1 MAAVFLF
8 FHLYRTFAVHKISM
22 PGTKA
27 SSFKIIFR
35 SILRRVE
42 NLIFL
47 LKDKLNE
54 RNFIYVAS
62 VLVAVSCAFA
72 VIILKSF
79 AHNIFLW
86 ANDINKFLKLPYINS
101 LLPIA
106 GILLTVFVIRNFLHN
121 HLEKGSSKILYA
133 IARKGGIVPKKQMY
147 AQIVTSSLTVG
158 LGGSAGLESPIVIT
172 GAAFGSNFAQKYHL
186 SQKDRILLLACGVA
200 AGISSAFNAPI
211 AGVLFA
217 IEVVLTDVSISA
229 FIPIMISAATGVLV
243 SKMSLSND
251 VILNFEQ
258 TLKFDYHNTPFYILL
273 GLLAGLIS
281 IYHAR
286 NFQKVEKFFGSF
298 KNKGYRRA
306 LFGAS
311 ILAIMIFFFPTL
323 FGEGYESIKTLASKN
338 PGILLDNTMLEQFK
352 SEWILLA
359 FVGVTMLLKA
369 FATGLTLGSG
379 GNGGNFAPS
388 LFVGSYLGFFVSKI
402 VNLLNFTNPLPIAN
416 FTIVGMAGIL
426 SGLFHAPLTAIF
438 LIGEITGGYDLMVP
452 LMIVSS
458 VSYAVSKQFEKH
470 SMDVKA
476 LADKGEVNTSDKDKN
491 IVQSINFYNLV
502 QQKFKT
508 ITPGN
513 PLEDVIE
520 IFSTSGQK
528 VIPVIDKDKNLVGI
542 IDFEEVKALIFNPYR
557 VKFMTL
563 DEIISQ
569 PKELIL
575 FEDRPEKIMKLFE
588 ASKASILPVIYKG
601 KYFGFLSKIDIL
613 ESYRQRLKEMVIE

>member
-1 MAAVFLF
+1 
-8 FHLYRTFAVHKISM
+8 M
-22 PGTKA
+22 PSSKA
-27 SSFKIIFR
+27 SNFKIVFR
-35 SILRRVE
+35 SIFRRIE

-47 LKDKLNE
+47 LKDRVSE
-54 RNFIYVAS
+54 RNFIYIAA
-62 VLVAVSCAFA
+62 VLVAITCSFA

-86 ANDINKFLKLPYINS
+86 ANDINSFLKLPYINS

-106 GILLTVFVIRNFLHN
+106 GILLTVFVIRNFLGN
-121 HLEKGSSKILYA
+121 NLEKGSSKILYA
-133 IARKGGIVPKKQMY
+133 VARKGGIVPKKQMY

-186 SQKDRILLLACGVA
+186 SQKDRILLLACGVS
-200 AGISSAFNAPI
+200 AGIGAAFNAPI

-229 FIPIMISAATGVLV
+229 FIPIMISAATGTLV
-243 SKMSLSND
+243 SKISLSND

-273 GLLAGLIS
+273 GLLAGFASL
-281 IYHAR
+281 YHAR
-286 NFQKVEKFFGSF
+286 NFQKTEKFFGTF

-306 LFGAS
+306 LFGS
-311 ILAIMIFFFPTL
+311 VILAILIFFFPTL
-323 FGEGYESIKTLASKN
+323 FGEGYESIKILASKN

-352 SEWILLA
+352 SEWVLLA
-359 FVGVTMLLKA
+359 FVGVTMMLKA

-388 LFVGSYLGFFVSKI
+388 LFVGSYLGFFVAKT

-458 VSYAVSKQFEKH
+458 ISYAVSKQFEKH

-476 LADKGEVNTSDKDKN
+476 LADKGDVYTSDKDKN
-491 IVQSINFYNLV
+491 ILQSIDVSKLV
-502 QQKFKT
+502 QQHYKT
-508 ITPGN
+508 VTLEN
-513 PLEDVIE
+513 TVEDVVA
-520 IFSTSGQK
+520 IFATSEQK
-528 VIPVIDKDKNLVGI
+528 NIPVIDAEKKLVGI
-542 IDFEEVKALIFNPYR
+542 IDFEVVKATIFNPYR
-557 VKFMTL
+557 VKFMLIT
-563 DEIISQ
+563 EIMNQ
-569 PKELIL
+569 PDALVL
-575 FEDRPEKIMKLFE
+575 LEDKVEKVMKQFE
-588 ASKASILPVIYKG
+588 ASNSTILPVIQKG

-613 ESYRQRLKEMVIE
+613 ENYRQRLKEMVID

>member
-1 MAAVFLF
+1 MPTKKASLFKIAFRNIFRRAESFIFLF
-8 FHLYRTFAVHKISM
+8 
-22 PGTKA
+22 
-27 SSFKIIFR
+27 
-35 SILRRVE
+35 
-42 NLIFL
+42 
-47 LKDKLNE
+47 KDKLSN
-54 RNFIYVAS
+54 RHFLYLS
-62 VLVAVSCAFA
+62 SVAVAITCAFA

-79 AHNIFLW
+79 AHNIFLL
-86 ANDINKFLKLPYINS
+86 ANNINGFLKLPYINS

-106 GILLTVFVIRNFLHN
+106 GILLTVFVIRNFLDN
-121 HLEKGSSKILYA
+121 SLEKGSSKVLYA
-133 IARKGGIVPKKQMY
+133 VAKKGGIMPKKQMY

-200 AGISSAFNAPI
+200 AGIGAAFNAPI

-229 FIPIMISAATGVLV
+229 FIPIIISAATGALISTVVL
-243 SKMSLSND
+243 SDD
-251 VILNFEQ
+251 VLLNFEQ

-273 GLLAGLIS
+273 GILAGLAS

-286 NFQKVEKFFGSF
+286 NFQKVEKFFGKL

-306 LFGAS
+306 LFGALL
-311 ILAIMIFFFPTL
+311 LAILIFFFPTL
-323 FGEGYESIKTLASKN
+323 FGEGYESIKSLSSENSSVILNNTL
-338 PGILLDNTMLEQFK
+338 LENFK
-352 SEWILLA
+352 SSEWVLLL
-359 FVGVTMLLKA
+359 FVGITMLLKA
-369 FATGLTLGSG
+369 FATGITLGSG

-388 LFVGSYLGFFVSKI
+388 LFVGSYLGFFVAKT
-402 VNLLNFTNPLPIAN
+402 VNLLNFTHHLPIAN

-458 VSYAVSKQFEKH
+458 VSFAVSKQFEKH

-476 LADKGEVNTSDKDKN
+476 LADKGDVFTSDKDKN
-491 IVQSINFYNLV
+491 ILQSIDIYNLV
-502 QQKFKT
+502 QPNFKT
-508 ITPGN
+508 LT
-513 PLEDVIE
+513 LENKLENVVE
-520 IFSTSGQK
+520 IFSTSEQK
-528 VIPVIDKDKNLVGI
+528 MIPVITEDKTLIGI
-542 IDFEEVKALIFNPYR
+542 IDFDDVKAVIFNPYR

-563 DEIISQ
+563 SEIISQ
-569 PKELIL
+569 PKAIIL
-575 FEDRPEKIMKLFE
+575 LEDKVEIVMKCFENTN
-588 ASKASILPVIYKG
+588 SSILPVIQKG

-613 ESYRQRLKEMVIE
+613 ENYRQRLKEMIIE

>member
-1 MAAVFLF
+1 M
-8 FHLYRTFAVHKISM
+8 SSN
-22 PGTKA
+22 KA
-27 SSFKIIFR
+27 SYFKIVFR
-35 SILRRVE
+35 SIFRRAE

-47 LKDKLNE
+47 LKDKLSE
-54 RNFIYVAS
+54 RNFIYFAS
-62 VLVAVSCAFA
+62 VAVAITCSLA

-86 ANDINKFLKLPYINS
+86 ANDINGFLKLPYINS
-101 LLPIA
+101 LLPVA
-106 GILLTVFVIRNFLHN
+106 GILLTVFVVRNFLGN
-121 HLEKGSSKILYA
+121 HIEKGSSKVLYA
-133 IARKGGIVPKKQMY
+133 VAKKGGIMPKKQMY

-200 AGISSAFNAPI
+200 AGIGAAFNAPI

-217 IEVVLTDVSISA
+217 IEVVLTDISISA
-229 FIPIMISAATGVLV
+229 FIPIIISAATGALISTVVL
-243 SKMSLSND
+243 SRDTL
-251 VILNFEQ
+251 LNFEQ
-258 TLKFDYHNTPFYILL
+258 TLKFDYHNTPYYILL
-273 GLLAGLIS
+273 GILAGLTS

-286 NFQKVEKFFGSF
+286 NFQKVEKFFGTF

-306 LFGAS
+306 LFGAV
-311 ILAIMIFFFPTL
+311 ILAFLIFLFPTL
-323 FGEGYESIKTLASKN
+323 FGEGYESIKTLSSKN
-338 PGILLDNTMLEQFK
+338 PSILLDNTLLDNFK
-352 SEWILLA
+352 SNEWILLA

-388 LFVGSYLGFFVSKI
+388 LFVGSYLGYFVAKT
-402 VNLLNFTNPLPIAN
+402 VNLLNFTHHLPIAN

-458 VSYAVSKQFEKH
+458 VSFAVSKQFEKH

-476 LADKGEVNTSDKDKN
+476 LVDKGDVFTSDKDKN
-491 IVQSINFYNLV
+491 IIQSIDFYNLV
-502 QQKFKT
+502 QQNYKT
-508 ITPGN
+508 LTVASSVENI
-513 PLEDVIE
+513 VE
-520 IFSTSGQK
+520 IFSTTEQK
-528 VIPVIDKDKNLVGI
+528 IIPIIDEHKSLIGI
-542 IDFEEVKALIFNPYR
+542 IDFEEVKAIIFNPYR
-557 VKFMTL
+557 VKFMSINEL
-563 DEIISQ
+563 LSQ

-575 FEDRPEKIMKLFE
+575 FEDKPEKIIKLFE
-588 ASKASILPVIYKG
+588 TSKTYILPVIHKG
-601 KYFGFLSKIDIL
+601 KYFGFLSKIDVL
-613 ESYRQRLKEMVIE
+613 ESYRQRLKEMIIE